1 MGISSGGRTV
11 LLGDAAHAMA
21 PFMGLGAQSAML
33 DARALAAELVREQPL
48 AEALLAYQAQRK
60 APCEQII
67 SRANLE
73 GTKLTSFGVS
83 AAFRDMAVPLTHQ
96 VHLYLMRSQR
106 WSMRKVGAV
115 LVELLTLG
123 HIAAE
128 RLSMALQREPG
139 QKCE

>member
-1 MGISSGGRTV
+1 MGPGGRTV

-48 AEALLAYQAQRK
+48 AQALLAYEAQRK
-60 APCEQII
+60 APCEQIV
-67 SRANLE
+67 SRANME
-73 GTKLTSFGVS
+73 GTKITSFGVS
-83 AAFRDMAVPLTHQ
+83 AAYRQIAVPLTHQ
-96 VHLYLMRSQR
+96 VHQCFLGSQR
-106 WSMRKVGAV
+106 WYVRKVGAA
-115 LVELLTLG
+115 LVELLALG

-128 RLSMALQREPG
+128 RLSMALHREPC